1 MQSLFLAKISPLYAL
16 PPLPA
21 LLPPLLSSSV
31 HSFSFSKAAS
41 LWPQKK
47 CAHSS
52 NSQSSLG
59 IAISPCTS
67 LHETALVSSSF
78 HSHKLSFATTLFLA
92 ACNQVPAPTIHWIGL
107 LKVTRELRM
116 ANSSPLFS
124 GLNFCSTLN
133 CCPLWKCCDL
143 LGVLT
148 KQFAGMSS

>member
-1 MQSLFLAKISPLYAL
+1 MRFLFFAKTSPLYAL
-16 PPLPA
+16 PPLPV

-31 HSFSFSKAAS
+31 RSLSFSKATS
-41 LWPQKK
+41 LWPQKR

-52 NSQSSLG
+52 NSQSS
-59 IAISPCTS
+59 IDIVVSPCTS

-78 HSHKLSFATTLFLA
+78 HSHKLSFAITLFLA
-92 ACNQVPAPTIHWIGL
+92 ACNQVPAPTIHWSGL
-107 LKVTRELRM
+107 LKVTRELQM

-133 CCPLWKCCDL
+133 CCPLWKRCDL

-148 KQFAGMSS
+148 KQLSWMSS